1 MTSIPQYYIKFDADS
16 NIFTGDNFG
25 NDYLFSVTWNNYTK
39 TWSQVLQEYSP
50 SGKNWQIVE
59 SKDNYSNFYS
69 EEDSS
74 IISQKI
80 NNTDYR
86 TCCYVSFPVDL
97 HWMNYPSNY
106 FMSFHLKNNIPTI
119 NSITAKDES
128 NKTILTISPV
138 EFLDSTS
145 KMSVPKPT
153 YELVTQ
159 AINLTENTKSAPVII
174 SSISESPALVNLSIG
189 NNVFPSKLISFIP
202 NSPQEIQ
209 PHNKAKFDLVYSGN
223 INKTSSYLLPV
234 NISIF
239 PKIDTDNPNKLNYSS
254 SPSVTVSQLFL
265 YVTPEQPAFD
275 IKTLPANIL
284 IGIGTAIG
292 AAIVGLI
299 ILFVKLLIR
308 KMRKPQKLA
317 NTEP

>member
-145 KMSVPKPT
+145 KMSDYSKPT

-209 PHNKAKFDLVYSGN
+209 PHNKAE
-223 INKTSSYLLPV
+223 I
-234 NISIF
+234 
-239 PKIDTDNPNKLNYSS
+239 
-254 SPSVTVSQLFL
+254 
-265 YVTPEQPAFD
+265 
-275 IKTLPANIL
+275 
-284 IGIGTAIG
+284 
-292 AAIVGLI
+292 
-299 ILFVKLLIR
+299 
-308 KMRKPQKLA
+308 
-317 NTEP
+317 